1 MLAINKCKNF
11 YTLKLQLS
19 TSRFTA
25 LAATNITNIKITI
38 THIIKPNKQAASPH
52 IHNVGH
58 AFLLSRVM
66 KEIITPTN
74 ESIGPAI
81 ITSVYVYGA

>member
-1 MLAINKCKNF
+1 MGYCGFNRRVVLLRVRYHPASLI
-11 YTLKLQLS
+11 
-19 TSRFTA
+19 

-38 THIIKPNKQAASPH
+38 THIIKPNEQAKSPH
-52 IHNVGH
+52 IHSVGY

-66 KEIITPTN
+66 KEIITPIN

>member
-19 TSRFTA
+19 TSRFTDSRR
-25 LAATNITNIKITI
+25 
-38 THIIKPNKQAASPH
+38 NKHHQYQNNHNTYYKAERAGGK
-52 IHNVGH
+52 HNVGY

-66 KEIITPTN
+66 KEIITPIN